1 MVLFT
6 SGENDERD
14 AERPLYDPSGVF
26 EVAVEVDL
34 NLRLNGQTL
43 KWNAVDPSRTP
54 EGYAFA
60 HYEVWRREIAQG
72 KARDLDTWCSITT
85 ETLRWCRFTTYSTS
99 YTFIPPVKLIRDH
112 SDFEYD
118 LRVRAVYQEQQG
130 EEVMYSPFSG
140 TFVYRYPPRIGEA
153 PANVRFKLT
162 KGGGT
167 LGNLNNLSARV
178 KISWDAPA
186 TPQGQTLKGYKV
198 ESRSIIHS
206 VRNGFQPRGEPDLAG
221 IRPLLL
227 GAAVHHRQQEDHG
240 HRPRERAVHADA
252 ELRVRHHGGV
262 QLRQVEPALGDPAR
276 DAGQHGQLP
285 AHVHAVRGA

>member
-14 AERPLYDPSGVF
+14 AERLLYGPSGVF

-54 EGYAFA
+54 EGYAFS

-99 YTFIPPVKLIRDH
+99 YTFILPVKLIRDH

-162 KGGGT
+162 KSGGA

-206 VRNGFQPRGEPDLAG
+206 VRNGFQPEVSRT
-221 IRPLLL
+221 
-227 GAAVHHRQQEDHG
+227 
-240 HRPRERAVHADA
+240 
-252 ELRVRHHGGV
+252 
-262 QLRQVEPALGDPAR
+262 
-276 DAGQHGQLP
+276 
-285 AHVHAVRGA
+285 